1 MQKESLHIKKNTG
14 GFSLIE
20 IIISSALILLLATL
34 FTNAILAGE
43 EGAVTS
49 GTRTRANL
57 IAEEGLE
64 ATRNMRDDSFLNL
77 VNGTYGVAPQLGT
90 WVLGGPSTVVDIFTR
105 TVAIQ
110 TIDATTKQVTSTVT
124 WPENGQRVGSVT
136 LVNNL
141 IDTSLLVPQ
150 IKSLQIDV
158 SGGHISASSR
168 LVGVKIKNVGAN
180 NITLSS
186 TTVSWVG
193 GSQSN
198 LTEVDING
206 GTRWATTGYYPTG
219 AQPTGSTVGITPV
232 IMNPNSQ
239 TPINNFIFDGDIH
252 GSTFTI
258 GFTMSDNSS
267 TTITLPLLP

>member
-64 ATRNMRDDSFLNL
+64 AVRNMRDGAFTSL
-77 VNGTYGVAPQLGT
+77 VDGTYGVVPQFGT

-105 TVAIQ
+105 TVTIQ

-150 IKSLQIDV
+150 AKSLQVDV
-158 SGGHISASSR
+158 SGGHISAGSK
-168 LVGVKIKNVGAN
+168 LQGIKIKNIGAST
-180 NITLSS
+180 ITLST

-193 GSQSN
+193 GLANYILSISSGGTVWSSTGPGYPQAQQPSGGSEGLVPIVMSTHSAN
-198 LTEVDING
+198 PINDFSFDKNING
-206 GTRWATTGYYPTG
+206 T
-219 AQPTGSTVGITPV
+219 
-232 IMNPNSQ
+232 
-239 TPINNFIFDGDIH
+239 
-252 GSTFTI
+252 TFTI
-258 GFTMSDNSS
+258 KFIMSDNSS
-267 TTITLPLLP
+267 TTVSLPPL